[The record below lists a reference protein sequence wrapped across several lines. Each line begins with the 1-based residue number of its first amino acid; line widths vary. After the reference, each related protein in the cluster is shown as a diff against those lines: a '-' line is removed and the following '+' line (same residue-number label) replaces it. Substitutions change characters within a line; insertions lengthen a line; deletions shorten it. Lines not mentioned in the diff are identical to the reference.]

1 MPFYKQFY
9 HPVLPLKV
17 VKKGFSVPAFFLSWL
32 FFFYHKCFKAGSL
45 LLCLNVATFAMVKF
59 IEKKSFNA
67 FKENDLSYQSAM
79 NGFKRMEETENQ
91 GALNNMSQSE
101 TVDYY
106 GTKLNLM
113 IQTEDN
119 VRWKF
124 DRKYQSIFIIL
135 NCLLLLV
142 TWTIF
147 AFKSSS
153 ILEKAYASR
162 GYKLNFQTEAPT
174 KGTFLAMASDKRT

>member
-1 MPFYKQFY
+1 M
-9 HPVLPLKV
+9 
-17 VKKGFSVPAFFLSWL
+17 
-32 FFFYHKCFKAGSL
+32 
-45 LLCLNVATFAMVKF
+45 
-59 IEKKSFNA
+59 
-67 FKENDLSYQSAM
+67 SYQSAM
-79 NGFKRMEETENQ
+79 NGFKRMEEAENQ

-106 GTKLNLM
+106 DTKLNLM

-124 DRKYQSIFIIL
+124 DLNYQSIFVIL
-135 NCLLLLV
+135 DCLLLLA

-162 GYKLNFQTEAPT
+162 GYKLNFEAEAQN
-174 KGTFLAMASDKRT
+174 KGMFLAMVADKKT